1 MKYDDMLD
9 LPYPPASGRPRMKR
23 AERAAQFS
31 PFAALTG
38 FDNVV
43 KETEKTVGDEV
54 LSAECVTAY
63 HAMRFGNVEVGK
75 MEWGTDI
82 ESELLGLLKGRP
94 EGYLLCEIQQNHAV
108 PGTADFCRRGHI
120 A

>member
-9 LPYPPASGRPRMKR
+9 LPYPPASERPRMKR

-38 FDNVV
+38 FDDVV
-43 KETEKTVGDEV
+43 KDTAKTVGDAV

-63 HAMRFGNVEVGK
+63 RAMRFGDVEVGK

-82 ESELLGLLKGRP
+82 ESELLGLLLGQS
-94 EGYLLCEIQQNHAV
+94 EGYSFYEIQQNHAV
-108 PGTADFCRRGHI
+108 SRTEDFCQRGHI